1 MKKKKTG
8 SSGNQEQWTVT
19 RLRAMELAR
28 VKALFTTLEPPE
40 MKEMNGEYEGYLL
53 DAGNYVFNLTGL
65 MFLSNP
71 VSGWWLGKAFQPL
84 GARDGHGY
92 NWYVKK
98 GKVTRGYRMRTDL
111 IQSGF
116 DGRPSFRLT
125 YSHYLSLYGK
135 VGMVD
140 EIRKLSEGF
149 YLGAGILLGAP
160 MDMTKVTPFV
170 VCGPVG
176 PFIST

>member
-1 MKKKKTG
+1 MRKKITG
-8 SSGNQEQWTVT
+8 TSNDQEQWTIT

-28 VKALFTTLEPPE
+28 VKALFTTLEAPE
-40 MKEMNGEYEGYLL
+40 MDEMNGEYEGYLL
-53 DAGNYVFNLTGL
+53 DAGNYAFNLMGL

-92 NWYVKK
+92 NWHVKK
-98 GKVTRGYRMRTDL
+98 GKVARGYKMRTEL

-116 DGRPSFRLT
+116 DGKPSFRLI
-125 YSHYLSLYGK
+125 YSHYRSFYGK
-135 VGMVD
+135 AGMVD
-140 EIRKLSEGF
+140 EIRKLSDGI
-149 YLGAGILLGAP
+149 YLGMGVLLGAP
-160 MDMTKVTPFV
+160 KDMTRATPFV

-176 PFIST
+176 PFKLD